1 MVPSTTQ
8 NSIGFPAVLA
18 HAFFLQVAVYV
29 VRPATSY
36 RALDLGID
44 PGLLGLV
51 VASFSIL
58 PVFLAVGIGRAT
70 DRGKERF
77 VLVSGAVLMIVSG
90 FGLLFAATSL
100 ATLLSWNLLLGIGH
114 MMSLIGEQSR
124 LAAAKNRNMDKIFG
138 LYTMVSAVAQAVAP
152 LLMGFLGGKQVR
164 PDTSPLF
171 WAYIY
176 AVLAMSIATIFMVRH
191 AQPKSILR
199 TKAPMKLS
207 LVLKV
212 EPATRKTLFASIG
225 LSMMVLCTVDLLQV
239 YLPALAV
246 ERGIPANTVGM
257 LLALRAGATVFSRL
271 GLDRL
276 VRGVG
281 RARLLLASTAISA
294 LLIALLAVEM
304 PVVLMSVLLV
314 LAGLSLGIGQPL
326 SMSLVS
332 TTAAEG
338 TQGTWMAIRLLGNR
352 LGQAVIPVGVGI
364 FATGFGAPGVFVVL
378 GTSMAAATLGALK
391 PLRSMKN

>member
-1 MVPSTTQ
+1 MVPSTTH

-77 VLVSGAVLMIVSG
+77 VLLSGAVLMIVSG

-114 MMSLIGEQSR
+114 IMSLIGEQSR

-138 LYTMVSAVAQAVAP
+138 FYTMVTAVAQAFAP
-152 LLMGFLGGKQVR
+152 LLMGLLGGKQVR
-164 PDTSPLF
+164 PDTAPLF

-191 AQPKSILR
+191 AQPKNTVT

-212 EPATRKTLFASIG
+212 EPATRQTLFASIS

-246 ERGIPANTVGM
+246 ERGIPASTVGM

-314 LAGLSLGIGQPL
+314 FAGLSLGIGQPL